1 MQDGLQLNK
10 NNIIEPRALKV
21 HFFRPSGRRILTI
34 VGKDEEY
41 WTEPDLNFCS
51 CKNYYYRSLSSGKP
65 CYHLTSTLECLRVGG
80 FTLLEFADQEY
91 DDFVRAIINDSFNNC
106 SCKVTS
112 YKIGYTTVLNF

>member
-1 MQDGLQLNK
+1 MQNGLQLNK
-10 NNIIEPRALKV
+10 NNTIEPRALKV

-91 DDFVRAIINDSFNNC
+91 DDFVRAIINDSL
-106 SCKVTS
+106 
-112 YKIGYTTVLNF
+112 ITVLAK